1 MLVFSAEAETGQQ
14 IHINLRTISSNVT
27 HPHAAVSILRH
38 YAQFTISNAFIQ
50 IVDDVVGTFLWASG
64 PRVIIWNWK
73 TGNLLVV
80 SVITRPLA
88 RLPLYLF

>member
-1 MLVFSAEAETGQQ
+1 MFVFSAEVETGQQ
-14 IHINLRTISSNVT
+14 IHINLRTISSNLS
-27 HPHAAVSILRH
+27 HPQASVPILRH
-38 YAQFTISNAFIQ
+38 VTQFTISNAFIQ

-80 SVITRPLA
+80 SA
-88 RLPLYLF
+88 MG